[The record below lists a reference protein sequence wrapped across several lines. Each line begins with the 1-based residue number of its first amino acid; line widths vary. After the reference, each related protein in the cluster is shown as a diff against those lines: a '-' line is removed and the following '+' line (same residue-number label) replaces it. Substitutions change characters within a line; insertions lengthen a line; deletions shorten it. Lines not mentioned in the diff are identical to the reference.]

1 MDIFLKEFNIIHIL
15 PDEDGL
21 YNGLIVPRLHANY
34 LVFTSCLSLFSGIY
48 ALYKKQ
54 YNFAIYPLGVF
65 ITSINYWI
73 HPIHDWRRYIDM
85 LYVTFAIISQSFY
98 AFEHPNFKP
107 YFITILIGALF
118 YPVSRYFQS
127 VYLPLSTLCHSM
139 IHIVANIANCILY
152 SDTDI
157 NEDINTDINEDIKNE
172 I

>member
-1 MDIFLKEFNIIHIL
+1 MDTFLKEFNIIHTL
-15 PDEDGL
+15 PDEDGF

-34 LVFTSCLSLFSGIY
+34 LFFTSCLSLVSGIY

-73 HPIHDWRRYIDM
+73 HPINDWRRYVDM
-85 LYVTFAIISQSFY
+85 TYVTFAIISQSFY

-118 YPVSRYFQS
+118 YPVSRYFQNI
-127 VYLPLSTLCHSM
+127 YLPLSTLCHSM
-139 IHIVANIANCILY
+139 IHIVANIANFILY
-152 SDTDI
+152 SDT
-157 NEDINTDINEDIKNE
+157 NTDTKLDTKLDTDTTI
-172 I
+172 